1 MITVDRST
9 RIFIS
14 GSAGMVGGQ
23 LVQTLRELGF
33 SRLLIPTRKELDLRE
48 RENVI
53 SYFEHHRPEY
63 VFLLAAR
70 VGGIQANVADPVGF
84 LTDNLR
90 IQESCFAA
98 VERTRPVKTVF
109 LGSSCIYPRECIQP
123 MPESALLSGPLE
135 PTNEGYA
142 LAKIVG
148 LKTAHYLARTH
159 GLTIV
164 CPMPCNLYGSGDHFD
179 FERAHVISS
188 LVRRFV
194 DARNSGAQTVTL
206 WGNGTARREFLHV
219 SDMVR
224 ALLFFAEHVNTPEII
239 NVGPGT
245 DVSISELAD
254 LIRSLTGYQGTVCW
268 DVTKPN
274 GMPRKCLDVSRLN
287 GLGFKASVS
296 LPEGIF
302 QTIREY
308 EELTQRGKV
317 AHGNY

>member
-1 MITVDRST
+1 MITIDRSSK
-9 RIFIS
+9 IFVS
-14 GSAGMVGGQ
+14 GCAGMVGGQ
-23 LVQTLRELGF
+23 LVQTLKELGF
-33 SRLLIPTRKELDLRE
+33 SKLLTPTRKDLDLRE
-48 RENVI
+48 RGAVI

-70 VGGIQANVADPVGF
+70 VGGIQANVSDPVGF
-84 LTDNLR
+84 LTDNLQ
-90 IQESCFAA
+90 IQDSCFAA
-98 VERTRPVKTVF
+98 VERTRPSKTVF

-123 MPESALLSGPLE
+123 MPESALLTGPLE

-148 LKTAHYLARTH
+148 LKTAQYLARSRD
-159 GLTIV
+159 LNIV

-194 DARNSGAQTVTL
+194 DARDSGDRRVTL
-206 WGNGTARREFLHV
+206 WGDGTARREFLHV

-224 ALLFFAEHVNTPEII
+224 ALIFFAECVKTSEII

-245 DVSISELAD
+245 DVSISELAE
-254 LIRSLTGYQGTVCW
+254 LIRSLTGYQGEVCW
-268 DVTKPN
+268 DVSKPN
-274 GMPRKCLDVSRLN
+274 GMPRKCLDVSKLS
-287 GLGFKASVS
+287 GFGFETSVS
-296 LPEGIF
+296 LAEGIF

-308 EELTQRGKV
+308 EGLKQRGKV